1 MNVSLD
7 GIRDNVKV
15 AEDYINNKRLE
26 LALIDDVIKEANRC
40 IVRMTNTLRE
50 GSYKNKEQMIG
61 IRDNVERIYLN
72 RLKESRK
79 LIVKQMTAAEEL
91 RSVSYKALSDYEF
104 AKVAG
109 RQGSIEEFDMEDKIR
124 EMQRASYTFQEL
136 AALRS

>member
-7 GIRDNVKV
+7 NIRDNVKI
-15 AEDYINNKRLE
+15 AQDYINNKRLE

>member
-1 MNVSLD
+1 MSMSLD
-7 GIRDNVKV
+7 TIRDNVKI
-15 AEDYINNKRLE
+15 ADDYISYKGTE
-26 LALIDDVIKEANRC
+26 LDLIDSVIRGTRSC
-40 IVRMTNTLRE
+40 IARMNNTLKG
-50 GSYKNKEQMIG
+50 GSYKNEEQMIG

-72 RLKESRK
+72 RLKESRE
-79 LIVKQMTAAEEL
+79 LIVKQITAAEEL

-109 RQGSIEEFDMEDKIR
+109 RQGSVEEFDMEDKIR